1 MTVALR
7 YAARSDV
14 GLVRSN
20 NQDSAYAGPHLL
32 MVADG
37 MGGHAG
43 GDVAS
48 SVAVATFAPLD
59 DESHGPDDALDELES
74 ALDEAREEIKARS
87 DAEPELAGMGTT
99 VTAILRAGNKLAMVH
114 LGDSRGYLLR
124 DGVLTQ
130 VTTDHTFVQHLVDIG
145 RITPAEAE
153 HHPQRS
159 VVMRVLGDFEAD
171 LTPDL
176 SVREARPGDRW
187 LLCSDGLSG
196 FVSAETIEATMRE
209 LTDIDS
215 CADRLV
221 QLALRGGGGDNVTVV
236 LADVVELDDLPDG
249 AAPGTAPQVVGA
261 AATTRDDPT
270 VAADG
275 PAARAAELAQA
286 AARAQKAGL
295 EGARPA
301 EDGTE
306 PAEPELEG
314 TVETVVTDEDDE
326 DADPPRRRGRRFL
339 TAVVAVVVLVAAVAG
354 GYAWT
359 RTQWYVGLDGDEVAI
374 FQGVPAELGPLTL
387 STLVERTGIE
397 VDTIASQYV
406 RDRVGQT
413 IHADDRAAARRLV
426 DEIVLLDDGTPA
438 DEPTQEPTPEVTT
451 PPAAEPTPD
460 RTRSPIDPTG
470 RPTAT
475 STRLATQAADVGA
488 EE

>member
-59 DESHGPDDALDELES
+59 DESHGPDDALDELEV
-74 ALDEAREEIKARS
+74 ALDDAREEIRARS
-87 DAEPELAGMGTT
+87 EVEPELAGMGTT

-124 DGVLTQ
+124 DGALTQ
-130 VTTDHTFVQHLVDIG
+130 VTIDHTFVQHLVDIG
-145 RITPAEAE
+145 RITPEEAE

-159 VVMRVLGDFEAD
+159 VVMRVLGDFDTD

-176 SVREARPGDRW
+176 SVREARVGDRW

-196 FVSAETIEATMRE
+196 FVSAATIETTMAE
-209 LTDIDS
+209 LTDLDS

-236 LADVVELDDLPDG
+236 LADVVELDDLADG
-249 AAPGTAPQVVGA
+249 DAPGSAPQVVGA
-261 AATTRDDPT
+261 AARTRDDPT

-286 AARAQKAGL
+286 AARAQRTGLAGRTGSAAADGTGATDAADAPDGAAV
-295 EGARPA
+295 EGAGGLDDGAPA
-301 EDGTE
+301 GAPDA
-306 PAEPELEG
+306 PP
-314 TVETVVTDEDDE
+314 DDE
-326 DADPPRRRGRRFL
+326 VAVPRRRRRRVL
-339 TAVVAVVVLVAAVAG
+339 TGVLGVVVLLAVLAAG

-359 RTQWYVGLDGDEVAI
+359 RTQWFVGSYQGEVTI
-374 FQGVPAELGPLTL
+374 FQGVPERLGPVVL
-387 STLVERTGIE
+387 STVVERTGIALE
-397 VDTIASQYV
+397 DVESQYV
-406 RDRVGQT
+406 RDRVLQT
-413 IHADDRAAARRLV
+413 IHADDREAARRLV
-426 DEIVLLDDGTPA
+426 DEIVL
-438 DEPTQEPTPEVTT
+438 V
-451 PPAAEPTPD
+451 
-460 RTRSPIDPTG
+460 DPT
-470 RPTAT
+470 TD
-475 STRLATQAADVGA
+475 ADG
-488 EE
+488 